1 MLPFEQ
7 RLDFYAIAK
16 ELGCQVLD
24 VKMKKNEQSEKPI
37 SKEEWDSIRLEQLK
51 SYIMRCSILN
61 ESIDQKLFNEYNSLV
76 KK

>member
-7 RLDFYAIAK
+7 RLDVYAIAK

-24 VKMKKNEQSEKPI
+24 VKMEKNEQSEKPI